1 MAAFM
6 NRNENAVHQAGKQA
20 IASLLVEEEEIER
33 DPGEQGDTRKRL
45 PGLFQLLQRRDSL
58 GP

>member
-1 MAAFM
+1 M

-45 PGLFQLLQRRDSL
+45 PGLFQLLQRRESL